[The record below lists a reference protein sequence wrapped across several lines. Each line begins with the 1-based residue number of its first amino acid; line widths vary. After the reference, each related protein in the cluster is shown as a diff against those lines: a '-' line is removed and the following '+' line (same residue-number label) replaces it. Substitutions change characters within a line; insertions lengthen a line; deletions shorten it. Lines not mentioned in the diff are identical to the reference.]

1 LVSAYQFTNL
11 RANAM
16 AIEHTCQCG
25 TKLRV
30 KDELA
35 GKKIKCPKCSET
47 FTLPAG
53 QAAADLISVSCKCG
67 KSFQAKATMAGKSF
81 QCISCNRTISI
92 PPLKGTVL
100 EESDPFASNQPSD
113 SSGTPFDANFPDLG
127 IPEANYVPYHAP
139 ITDSITNK
147 APSSSKTVPDYRGI
161 PARPG
166 IPLNFNQDVLI
177 IVTAVLCI
185 LYGVGGGGGQL
196 PFRLLP
202 MVTSGAIFTVGGA
215 LWVGKSLVC
224 LGILL
229 AGIGLLKEDD
239 WAVTVGQIAASM
251 YFVLALIDISYFF
264 LAGSMEGHLLEKK
277 YLAFGLQYLS
287 RLIGESIAPA
297 LLLYITFRGSK
308 QQ

>member
-1 LVSAYQFTNL
+1 
-11 RANAM
+11 M

-185 LYGVGGGGGQL
+185 LYGLGGGGGQL

-264 LAGSMEGHLLEKK
+264 LAGSMEGYLLEKK

>member
-1 LVSAYQFTNL
+1 
-11 RANAM
+11 M

-185 LYGVGGGGGQL
+185 LYGLGGGGGQL

>member
-1 LVSAYQFTNL
+1 
-11 RANAM
+11 M

-47 FTLPAG
+47 CTLLAG
-53 QAAADLISVSCKCG
+53 QSAPDLIGVSCKCG

-92 PPLKGTVL
+92 PPLKGTVE
-100 EESDPFASNQPSD
+100 EESDPFGSNQPSS
-113 SSGTPFDANFPDLG
+113 SSGNPFDASFPDLG
-127 IPEANYVPYHAP
+127 TPEASYVPYHAP
-139 ITDSITNK
+139 ITDSISNK
-147 APSSSKTVPDYRGI
+147 APSSNKTVPDYRGI

-185 LYGVGGGGGQL
+185 LYGLGGGGGQL
-196 PFRLLP
+196 PFRILP
-202 MVTSGAIFTVGGA
+202 MVTSGHIFTVGGA

-251 YFVLALIDISYFF
+251 YFVLALINVAYFF
-264 LAGSMEGHLLEKK
+264 LAGSMEGYLFKK
-277 YLAFGLQYLS
+277 DYLGFGVQYLS
-287 RLIGESIAPA
+287 VLIGESIAPA
-297 LLLYITFRGSK
+297 LLLYITFRGSN

>member
-1 LVSAYQFTNL
+1 
-11 RANAM
+11 
-16 AIEHTCQCG
+16 
-25 TKLRV
+25 
-30 KDELA
+30 
-35 GKKIKCPKCSET
+35 
-47 FTLPAG
+47 
-53 QAAADLISVSCKCG
+53 
-67 KSFQAKATMAGKSF
+67 MAGKSF

-185 LYGVGGGGGQL
+185 LYGLGGGGGQL

>member
-1 LVSAYQFTNL
+1 
-11 RANAM
+11 M

-47 FTLPAG
+47 CTLPAG
-53 QAAADLISVSCKCG
+53 QSAPDLIGVSCKCG

-92 PPLKGTVL
+92 PPLKGTVE
-100 EESDPFASNQPSD
+100 EESDPFASNQPSS
-113 SSGTPFDANFPDLG
+113 SSGNPFDASFPDLG
-127 IPEANYVPYHAP
+127 TPEASYVPYHAP
-139 ITDSITNK
+139 ITDSISNK
-147 APSSSKTVPDYRGI
+147 APSSNKTVPDYRGI

-166 IPLNFNQDVLI
+166 ISLNFNQDVLI

-185 LYGVGGGGGQL
+185 MYGLSGGGQL
-196 PFRLLP
+196 PFRILP
-202 MVTSGAIFTVGGA
+202 MVTSGHIFTVGGA
-215 LWVGKSLVC
+215 LSMGKSLVC

-251 YFVLALIDISYFF
+251 YFVLALINIAYFF
-264 LAGSMEGHLLEKK
+264 LAGSMEGYLFKK
-277 YLAFGLQYLS
+277 DYLGFGVQYLS
-287 RLIGESIAPA
+287 VLIGESIAPA